1 MTYKIEELES
11 IHFFVEDLEIKLLD
25 QQHKCTH
32 PVQFIITIS
41 NRGIKSK
48 KCSVCSKVWELQ

>member
-1 MTYKIEELES
+1 MTYKIEELED
-11 IHFFVEDLEIKLLD
+11 IHFFVEGLEIKLLD
-25 QQHKCTH
+25 LQHKCTH

-48 KCSVCSKVWELQ
+48 KCSVCSKVWGIQ